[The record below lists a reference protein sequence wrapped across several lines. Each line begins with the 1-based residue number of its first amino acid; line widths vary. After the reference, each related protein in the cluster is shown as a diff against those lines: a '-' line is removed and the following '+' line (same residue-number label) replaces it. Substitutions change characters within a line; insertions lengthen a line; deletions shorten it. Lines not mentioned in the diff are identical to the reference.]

1 MSVPNQPNGKKS
13 SNSSIANTPASTPV
27 TSSNGNA
34 QAVIHNSP
42 PPNNNAPKYGTLVPN
57 RIFVGGISANTTEGE
72 LLQLFSSYGTVKAAK
87 IIQDRAGV
95 SKGYGFITFESEDDA
110 QRPLREADNIVLR
123 ERKLNI
129 APAVKKQLSFPQP
142 FNFNRAYDGSSPT
155 TVAVGNPQYFLP
167 PTMPY
172 FQGSVGYYAPP
183 PNAPVPGDPNAQQP
197 VYQPPPVYP
206 AQTGPPQAAS
216 YPSMMFPAQTIYM
229 PQQYSMAMPYEYGY
243 YTNNGAPAQYMVG
256 AQGGPG
262 PQGPPL
268 PPSGSPPRPPCYNQQ
283 VSYTSEPVFY
293 NMPMY
298 SGPID
303 HPPVYT
309 EPIETSGNYTEEPY
323 MGQCVQQDIDARYSA
338 RGTPCDSTTPVGD
351 HPLQQN
357 NVPSSTPARYTPYA
371 DQQPP
376 QQQQQYA
383 QPPPLANDNEAVAR
397 QSNTPVVSLLAIDHS
412 AEKDFNAMQGGR
424 RKKAF
429 PVPPSAPPPNALFA
443 AQLMNGMPFPPI
455 NFPPPPLNYHPPPPY
470 GPPPPFAP
478 FVHAAQ
484 PFNNGYGPHPP
495 HHHHHQQQQQQS
507 AVRPAAQTNGYAKR
521 QGPRRNYNNRQ
532 NNYSNRSSLRTDSS
546 SSAASCVED
555 TKQQHRTNVNTPPPA
570 PYSPLTN
577 HGFTSRFNGVTT
589 PPIGGGQ
596 YNGNINHV
604 RPARNNYYNNNNNGR
619 TSTKPRTNN
628 YPTQRT
634 SNNARENVNEMTNN
648 HRGDANQTNKIH
660 DTNAPQVHGGSGGA
674 STNNYAPLPTRRNRR
689 SLRRTNVGT
698 GTALS
703 EIGAGDA
710 PLPQNPDSVSEACKK
725 LDSLKL

>member
-1 MSVPNQPNGKKS
+1 MSVPNQQNGKKS

-27 TSSNGNA
+27 TSNGNA

-72 LLQLFSSYGTVKAAK
+72 LLQLFSTYGTVKAAK

-142 FNFNRAYDGSSPT
+142 FNFNRAFDGSSPT

-183 PNAPVPGDPNAQQP
+183 SAPVPGDPNAQQP

-206 AQTGPPQAAS
+206 AQTGPPQAAT

-229 PQQYSMAMPYEYGY
+229 PQQYPMAMPYDYGY
-243 YTNNGAPAQYMVG
+243 YTNNGAPTQYMVG

-283 VSYTSEPVFY
+283 VSYTAEPVFY

-298 SGPID
+298 GGPMD
-303 HPPVYT
+303 HQPVYT
-309 EPIETSGNYTEEPY
+309 EPIESSGNYTEEPY
-323 MGQCVQQDIDARYSA
+323 MGQCLPQDIDARYNTRS
-338 RGTPCDSTTPVGD
+338 TPCDSTTPVTEQ
-351 HPLQQN
+351 HLPHNAPSN
-357 NVPSSTPARYTPYA
+357 NVPSSSSARFSPYTA
-371 DQQPP
+371 VSEP
-376 QQQQQYA
+376 QQHHHLHKQREI
-383 QPPPLANDNEAVAR
+383 ANDTDTTR
-397 QSNTPVVSLLAIDHS
+397 QTNTPVVSLLSIDNS
-412 AEKDFNAMQGGR
+412 VEKDLNAMQGGR
-424 RKKAF
+424 KKKPLGPLSLNA
-429 PVPPSAPPPNALFA
+429 APTVFA
-443 AQLMNGMPFPPI
+443 PIVNGMQPVAFSSLNYPPPPI
-455 NFPPPPLNYHPPPPY
+455 NYQ
-470 GPPPPFAP
+470 PPFSTTYPP
-478 FVHAAQ
+478 FLTNPQQQ
-484 PFNNGYGPHPP
+484 PFNGGPVSQYDYGQQAKHHVNKYSQMNGYSKKP
-495 HHHHHQQQQQQS
+495 
-507 AVRPAAQTNGYAKR
+507 TAKKNFV
-521 QGPRRNYNNRQ
+521 GRQ
-532 NNYSNRSSLRTDSS
+532 NEFSNRSSLRTDSS

-555 TKQQHRTNVNTPPPA
+555 NRNNNNNDEKHRTTGLNTPPPA

-577 HGFTSRFNGVTT
+577 HGYTMRLNGVVS
-589 PPIGGGQ
+589 PPNGGQ
-596 YNGNINHV
+596 FGNARPSRNFYGNHSQQDGRKTSGKLRTNGNYTGRIS
-604 RPARNNYYNNNNNGR
+604 NGR
-619 TSTKPRTNN
+619 ESSIETAVNGPFRGENN
-628 YPTQRT
+628 LV
-634 SNNARENVNEMTNN
+634 NA
-648 HRGDANQTNKIH
+648 IY
-660 DTNAPQVHGGSGGA
+660 DTNAPQVHTGSS
-674 STNNYAPLPTRRNRR
+674 STFAPLPTRRNRR
-689 SLRRTNVGT
+689 SIRRNNMGT

-710 PLPQNPDSVSEACKK
+710 PLPQNSDSVSEACKK
-725 LDSLKL
+725 MDSLKL